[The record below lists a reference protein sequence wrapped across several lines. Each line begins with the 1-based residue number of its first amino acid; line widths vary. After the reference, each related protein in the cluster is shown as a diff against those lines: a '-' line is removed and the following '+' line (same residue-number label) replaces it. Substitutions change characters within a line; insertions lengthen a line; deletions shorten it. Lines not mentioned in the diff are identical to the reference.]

1 MSYGVGLACGPLYD
15 LKLSQVL
22 DFGYNAFSR
31 SCMNFGACTFKAT
44 KKCGPYA
51 KGAFDLVRPGQHS
64 FLLINQELTD
74 DG

>member
-1 MSYGVGLACGPLYD
+1 MLLFAWPVSGIVSQGPLLMSYGVGLACGPLYD

-44 KKCGPYA
+44 KKCGP
-51 KGAFDLVRPGQHS
+51 
-64 FLLINQELTD
+64 
-74 DG
+74 